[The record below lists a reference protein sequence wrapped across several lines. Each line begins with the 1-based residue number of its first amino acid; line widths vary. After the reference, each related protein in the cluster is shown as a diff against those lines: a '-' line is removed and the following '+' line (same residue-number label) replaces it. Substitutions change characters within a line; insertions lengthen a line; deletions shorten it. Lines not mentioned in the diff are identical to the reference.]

1 MTDVAPASP
10 PPEEAGD
17 PELPTPAEAPA
28 LARVAPL
35 AASVLLG
42 LAVLA
47 AYAWNVQTHWFVGDD
62 AFISFRYAQNLVDGH
77 GLVWNPGERVEGYT
91 NFLWVLLMAAGMRL
105 GVEPELLSCLL
116 GVASG
121 LGILATLA
129 AFSAQQIGWRN
140 PLIWLAPLALALS
153 RSFTAWSTGGL
164 ETQLFAL
171 LLWLGFL
178 TYLSERERGPAIPV
192 ASSLLLALATLTRP
206 EGGLFTAVAGV
217 FFLAEVTR
225 GRRSFRSLV
234 IWTLPWFAIVGSH
247 FLWRYAYYGFWLPNT
262 FTAKVAGV
270 WLEQGQKYFQTFQ
283 EDYHLL
289 WFLPLVF
296 LPLLVERRFVHGLF
310 VAVLASYGAYVLGV
324 GGDKFEFRFLVV
336 VFPYLYW
343 GIAEGVRWIAALRP
357 ADVWQRAALQMVAVG
372 LALAL
377 LGTTYTGSHNPD
389 ARHRRHYIE
398 PVHRTRDYALRRSE
412 EGKFLRE
419 LIDRG
424 LLAEDL
430 VLCVGGAGAVPYYTR
445 WPTVDYRGL
454 SDVLIARTPITDRS
468 VIGHEH
474 KAPVEYLRERRV
486 VIFDV
491 LNKLVHSGDPMRYR
505 AGKKFQNGDHWPL
518 HAIRVGNRSLIFAT
532 LVPDDEF
539 RRHLGHLDI
548 LY

>member
-1 MTDVAPASP
+1 MTDEAPASP
-10 PPEEAGD
+10 PPEAGD
-17 PELPTPAEAPA
+17 AESPAPAPA
-28 LARVAPL
+28 LSRVAP
-35 AASVLLG
+35 AVFSVLLG

-47 AYAWNVQTHWFVGDD
+47 VYAWNVSEHWFVGDD
-62 AFISFRYAQNLVDGH
+62 AFISFRYAQNLMAGH

-105 GVEPELLSCLL
+105 GVAPELLSCLL

-121 LGILATLA
+121 LGILGTLA
-129 AFSAQQIGWRN
+129 AFSARGLGWRH
-140 PLIWLAPLALALS
+140 PLIWLAPLALSIS

-164 ETQLFAL
+164 ETQFFSL

-178 TYLSERERGPAIPV
+178 VYLAERERARPV
-192 ASSLLLALATLTRP
+192 PVVSSLLFAVATLTRP

-217 FFLAEVTR
+217 FFLAEVGL
-225 GRRSFRSLV
+225 GRRRFRSLL

-262 FTAKVAGV
+262 FTAKVPGV
-270 WLEQGQKYFQTFQ
+270 WLEQGLKYFQTFQ
-283 EDYHLL
+283 DDYRML
-289 WFLPLVF
+289 WFLPLAL
-296 LPLLVERRFVHGLF
+296 LPLVAWRSFVHGLF
-310 VAVLASYGAYVLGV
+310 AAVLASYAAYVLGV

-343 GIAEGVRWIAALRP
+343 LLAEGVRVIASRP
-357 ADVWQRAALQMVAVG
+357 APRAWQTAGRQTVAVG

-377 LGTTYTGSHNPD
+377 LGTTYTGSRNPD
-389 ARHRRHYIE
+389 ARLRRHYIE
-398 PVHRTRDYALRRSE
+398 PVHRTRDYALRRAE
-412 EGKFLRE
+412 EGKFLRK
-419 LIDRG
+419 LIDAG
-424 LLAEDL
+424 LLPDDL
-430 VLCVGGAGAVPYYTR
+430 VLCVGGAGAVPYYTS

-454 SDVLIARTPITDRS
+454 SDVLIARTPVTERS

-474 KAPVEYLRERRV
+474 KAPVEYLKERRV

-491 LNKLVHSGDPMRYR
+491 LNKLVHTENPMRYR
-505 AGKKFQNGDHWPL
+505 AGKKFKNGDFWPL

-539 RRHLGHLDI
+539 RRRLGHLDI